1 MARNATNFIIEDPSR
16 FPSGMKALAD
26 AIHGMGLQFGL
37 YTSATSLT
45 CQLRPG
51 SYEMEAEDAASYCA
65 WGLDY
70 IKMCVR
76 PLLSRAPDFCNRLT
90 PRPPPPPT
98 LPHTLTQ

>member
-1 MARNATNFIIEDPSR
+1 MR
-16 FPSGMKALAD
+16 FPSGMRALAD
-26 AIHGMGLQFGL
+26 AIHGMGLRFGL

-51 SYEMEAEDAASYCA
+51 SYEVEAEDAASYCA

-76 PLLSRAPDFCNRLT
+76 QPACVRAPEVCT
-90 PRPPPPPT
+90 ASPRPPSPLRFTAP
-98 LPHTLTQ
+98 Q